1 VPAKPATWDYIDQRG
16 DVTDYELGSAG
27 GWYYWPPFLQ
37 WRLLEPNQWVTP
49 DPIVEVNVYPP
60 YSGSATNVEAFFV
73 QIPMANP
80 TPIEDRV
87 LIMGF
92 HGSNLSPGQIFGV
105 VSGVHD
111 LPEICAANGWVL
123 LAPDGLYTSN
133 MANVAS
139 QTALEV
145 DLALVA
151 GVVGF
156 NRDKV
161 YSLGFSMG
169 GLNATSFAF
178 RHQDPYAIRTAGIIH
193 HTGTT
198 DIIRD
203 YNEATPFAKVAI
215 WENPLVFGASPTAN
229 PFAYNR
235 VNPARFDGTG
245 TAFVEELFQLDALKH
260 TPFYLHY
267 DTNDPTKY
275 WIWNALLKD
284 AMSVKGF
291 TFKSVVT
298 SGPVPQHS
306 IYSIDFYDAID
317 YITQAPLGPLPT
329 TAEIYADRP
338 ARFLWSTMIS
348 DPAPQVAHYEVTIDA
363 PNNSFTVSNT
373 HNVVT
378 VGFDLALMGLD
389 PSQQVTFTSVSGD
402 HSSDTYV
409 LTGYPAAPSSI
420 LVGIEGAMPYATSY
434 DSIKGEVSITP
445 NETGLSA
452 LVQVVP

>member
-1 VPAKPATWDYIDQRG
+1 
-16 DVTDYELGSAG
+16 
-27 GWYYWPPFLQ
+27 
-37 WRLLEPNQWVTP
+37 
-49 DPIVEVNVYPP
+49 
-60 YSGSATNVEAFFV
+60 
-73 QIPMANP
+73 
-80 TPIEDRV
+80 
-87 LIMGF
+87 MGF

-123 LAPDGLYTSN
+123 MAPDGIYTSN

-193 HTGTT
+193 HTGTV

-203 YNEATPFAKVAI
+203 YNEASPFAKVAI

-245 TAFVEELFQLDALKH
+245 TDFVEELFQLDALKH

-267 DTNDPTKY
+267 DTNDPLKY
-275 WIWNALLKD
+275 WLWNALLKD
-284 AMSVKGF
+284 ALTAKGF
-291 TFKSVVT
+291 TFEALIT
-298 SGPVPQHS
+298 SNPQPAHS
-306 IYSIDFYDAID
+306 IYSLDFHAAVGYV
-317 YITQAPLGPLPT
+317 TQHPLGPLPAS
-329 TAEIYADRP
+329 AEIFADRP
-338 ARFLWSTMIS
+338 AQYLWSRLVT
-348 DPAPQVAHYEVTIDA
+348 DPAPNVARYTVAIDA
-363 PNNSFTVSNT
+363 PTNSFTVSDT
-373 HNVVT
+373 HH
-378 VGFDLALMGLD
+378 VGTLAFNLDLMGLD
-389 PSQQVTFTSVSGD
+389 PAQQVTFTSTSGD
-402 HSSDTYV
+402 STSDTYV
-409 LTGYPAAPSSI
+409 LTGYPAQPASI
-420 LVGIEGAMPYATSY
+420 LVGIEGAMPFATSY